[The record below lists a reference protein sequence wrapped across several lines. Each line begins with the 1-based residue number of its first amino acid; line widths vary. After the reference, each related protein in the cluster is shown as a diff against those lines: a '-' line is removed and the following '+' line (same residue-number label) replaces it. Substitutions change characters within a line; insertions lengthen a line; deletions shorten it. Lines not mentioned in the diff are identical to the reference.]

1 MDKFLIKGGK
11 PLHGKVAISGEKNS
25 ALPVMA
31 AALLTAEP
39 VTLHNI
45 PKVRDLITM
54 SKLLAFMGAT
64 VSIADI
70 PASDYVIQAVKLS
83 DAVAPYELVRTMRAS
98 ILTLG
103 PLMARMGVA
112 RVSLPGGC
120 AIGARPVDLHLA
132 ALEKMGAEITTDHG
146 YIQAKVPNNGQAGHT
161 GHNGRLKGANITFE
175 KITVT
180 GTENILMAAVLAE
193 GETVLNNA
201 AREPEVTDLVNML
214 RKMGAQIEGDCSST
228 LRIRGVEKL
237 HGTEHT
243 VIPDRIEA
251 GTFLVAGAITDGDL
265 TLTNCAPEHLG
276 SIIAKLEQ
284 AGVRIEATDKT
295 TLRVRGEKKLIAAD
309 VTTEEYP
316 GFATDMQAQYM
327 ALATQAEGASV
338 ITETIFENRYLHASE
353 MLRMGANIS
362 VDGRRAVVR
371 GPSPLTG
378 TTVIASDLRASASLV
393 LAGLVANGETT
404 IDRVYHIDRG
414 YEDIV
419 KKLRGVGAQIVR
431 LHIKD

>member
-11 PLHGKVAISGEKNS
+11 PLHGTVAISGAKNS
-25 ALPVMA
+25 ALPAMA
-31 AALLTAEP
+31 AALLTKEP

-54 SKLLAFMGAT
+54 SKLLAFMGAK
-64 VSIADI
+64 VSITDI

-83 DAVAPYELVRTMRAS
+83 DAVAPYELVKTMRAS

-146 YIQAKVPNNGQAGHT
+146 YIQAKVPGNGND

-193 GETVLNNA
+193 GETVLNNV
-201 AREPEVTDLVNML
+201 AREPEVTDLVDML

-237 HGTEHT
+237 YGTEHT

-265 TLTNCAPEHLG
+265 TLTNCAPEHLV

-284 AGVRIEATDKT
+284 TGVRIEALDKT
-295 TLRVRGEKKLIAAD
+295 TLRVRGAKRPIAAD

-327 ALATQAEGASV
+327 ALATQAQGASV

-353 MLRMGANIS
+353 MLRMGANVAI
-362 VDGRRAVVR
+362 DGRRAVVH